1 MQDLNSLIIE
11 GELKENA
18 SINANMAGNY
28 TVSFTVVSTRMSEE
42 YFFPCYYYVS
52 ESLAKELETM
62 LVSGAKLRI
71 VGRLNQHRWTDK
83 DGKKWSNI
91 VVVAE
96 HIEIRKKGGKDGKS
110 N

>member
-28 TVSFTVVSTRMSEE
+28 TVSFTVVSTRKSEE
-42 YFFPCYYYVS
+42 NFFPCYYYVS
-52 ESLAKELETM
+52 ESLGKELETR

-71 VGRLNQHRWTDK
+71 VGRLKQHRWTDK
-83 DGKKWSNI
+83 DGKKWSKI

-96 HIEIRKKGGKDGKS
+96 HIEIKK
-110 N
+110 